1 MRLIESIGNILEILK
16 FKDHKP
22 IYIDEYIKLIRTTLN
37 EELGISKEVISI
49 SQSILKDIKLTLR
62 KRNPMIDSN
71 SVQVWRNKWSI
82 NIYGVT
88 FTIYSKQYMFENFA
102 KFQRLK
108 SQDDLRSSFSFEK
121 KQLIFV
127 GYGYQ
132 NMWQESELYDTIYH
146 EVEHL
151 YQTIK
156 SGKSLNSNDSELYKL
171 AIDAMSVND
180 NEALSVLG
188 YVIYLSR
195 RYEQTAYSH
204 GLYGMLKS
212 EQPQSRDEI
221 NGIIPYSQLYS
232 AYAKLKMCKEYIS
245 FNKENPQLMQG
256 LKHFNK
262 NYNWFLKL
270 VDRAIQQTVRCTSR
284 TISKYINDLENGTK

>member
-1 MRLIESIGNILEILK
+1 MRVIEHINNILEILK
-16 FKDHKP
+16 FKERKP
-22 IYIDEYIKLIRTTLN
+22 IYINEYIKSIKDTLN
-37 EELGISKEVISI
+37 EELGISKEVIGI
-49 SQSILKDIKLTLR
+49 SQSILKSIRLTLR
-62 KRNPMIDSN
+62 KSNPMVDSN
-71 SVQVWRNKWSI
+71 SVQVWRNKWSMD
-82 NIYGVT
+82 IYGMT
-88 FTIYSKQYMFENFA
+88 FTIYSKQYMFENYA

-108 SQDDLRSSFSFEK
+108 SQYDLRSSFSFEK

-132 NMWQESELYDTIYH
+132 NMWQESELYDAIYH

-156 SGKSLNSNDSELYKL
+156 SGKSLNSNDSNLYKL
-171 AIDAMSVND
+171 AIDAMSAND

-204 GLYGMLKS
+204 GLYGLLKS
-212 EQPQSRDEI
+212 EEPQNREEI
-221 NGIIPYSQLYS
+221 NGIVPYSQLYS
-232 AYAKLKMCKEYIS
+232 VYAKLKMCREYIVH
-245 FNKENPQLMQG
+245 NKENPQLIQG
-256 LKHFNK
+256 LERFRK

-270 VDRAIQQTVRCTSR
+270 TDRAIQQTIRCTSR
-284 TISKYINDLENGTK
+284 TISKYLNDLGN